1 MLDILKN
8 NRNIYFKKY
17 ILEILKSKYNK
28 NEKIVE
34 RVLFFLSDDDL
45 KEFSSLITDI
55 YESAYLKCVEDH
67 KVSLEKIGYKVNV
80 VPQSNEGVKS
90 EGRHS

>member
-17 ILEILKSKYNK
+17 MFEILKSKYHK
-28 NEKIVE
+28 NDKIVE
-34 RVLFFLSDDDL
+34 RVLFFLNDDDL
-45 KEFSSLITDI
+45 KEFSSLVTDI
-55 YESAYLKCVEDH
+55 YEAAYLKCVDDH

-80 VPQSNEGVKS
+80 VPQSNDGVKS
-90 EGRHS
+90 DGKQV